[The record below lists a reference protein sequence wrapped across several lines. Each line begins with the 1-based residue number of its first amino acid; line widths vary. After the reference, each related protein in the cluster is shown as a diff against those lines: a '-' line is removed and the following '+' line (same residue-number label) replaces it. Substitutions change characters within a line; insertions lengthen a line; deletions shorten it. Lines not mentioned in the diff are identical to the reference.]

1 MKDIT
6 LKHVKK
12 VEINMKVIDLTHTIS
27 ENMPVYPGTEK
38 PKLEVA
44 STYEKDGF
52 KETLLTMFSHTGTH
66 MDSPA
71 HLFSQ
76 RTTLDSF
83 SAEQFV
89 GKGIVID
96 CSNLKE
102 GQKITMKYIEA
113 VKEKADIAQ
122 YILFYTGWDKYWGTD
137 AYFGNYPYITEEVAE
152 YLIKSKKK
160 GVGIDIIGIDPIK
173 DENLTIHKKLFA
185 ETDIVVIENLTS
197 LDKVGNDIFTFCA
210 LPIKFKDSDGAPV
223 RAIAILED

>member
-1 MKDIT
+1 
-6 LKHVKK
+6 
-12 VEINMKVIDLTHTIS
+12 MKVIDLTHTIS

-89 GKGIVID
+89 GKGIVVD

-102 GQKITMKYIEA
+102 GQKITMKYIET
-113 VKEKADIAQ
+113 VKEKADTAQ

-160 GVGIDIIGIDPIK
+160 GVGIDVIGIDPIK

-185 ETDIVVIENLTS
+185 EKDIVVIENLTS
-197 LDKVGNDIFTFCA
+197 LDKVRNDIFTFCA

>member
-1 MKDIT
+1 MKNIT
-6 LKHVKK
+6 LKHIKK
-12 VEINMKVIDLTHTIS
+12 VGINMKVIDLTHTIS

-89 GKGIVID
+89 GKGIVVD

-102 GQKITMKYIEA
+102 GQKITMKYIET
-113 VKEKADIAQ
+113 VKEKADTAQ
-122 YILFYTGWDKYWGTD
+122 YILFYTGWDKYWETD
-137 AYFGNYPYITEEVAE
+137 TYFGNYPYITEEVAE
-152 YLIKSKKK
+152 YLINSKKK
-160 GVGIDIIGIDPIK
+160 GVGIDVIGIDPIK
-173 DENLTIHKKLFA
+173 DEKLTIHKKLFA

>member
-1 MKDIT
+1 MKNIA
-6 LKHVKK
+6 LKHIKK
-12 VEINMKVIDLTHTIS
+12 VGINMKVIDLTHTIS

-44 STYEKDGF
+44 STYEKHGF

-71 HLFSQ
+71 HLFSE

-83 SAEQFV
+83 SAEHFV
-89 GKGIVID
+89 GKGIVVD

-113 VKEKADIAQ
+113 VKEKADTAQ

-152 YLIKSKKK
+152 YLIKGKKK
-160 GVGIDIIGIDPIK
+160 GVGIDVIGIDPIK

>member
-1 MKDIT
+1 
-6 LKHVKK
+6 
-12 VEINMKVIDLTHTIS
+12 MKVIDLTHTIS
-27 ENMPVYPGTEK
+27 EKMSVYPGTDE

-89 GKGIVID
+89 GKGIVVD

-102 GQKITMKYIEA
+102 DQKITMKYIEA

-160 GVGIDIIGIDPIK
+160 GVGIDVIGIDPIK

-197 LDKVGNDIFTFCA
+197 LDKVGDEIFTFCA
-210 LPIKFKDSDGAPV
+210 LPIKFKNSDGAPT